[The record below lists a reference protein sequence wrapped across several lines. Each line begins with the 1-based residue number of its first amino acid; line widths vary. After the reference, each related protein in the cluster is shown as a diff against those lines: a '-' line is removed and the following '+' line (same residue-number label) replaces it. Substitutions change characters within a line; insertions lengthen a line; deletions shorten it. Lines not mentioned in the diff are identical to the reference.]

1 MYRYKLPIV
10 IIIVNN
16 GGIYA
21 GLDADTYKD
30 IRSGGDLTKTYVF
43 LMIFSIFIFF
53 HFQIINFDSSI
64 FMQLNVRCFF
74 PRSPPSALT
83 VETRYDAMLGMFGHS
98 GYFVRTIP
106 ELRKS
111 LTEALKVSDRP
122 TIVNVIIAPSSERKA
137 QSFNWL
143 TESKL

>member
-43 LMIFSIFIFF
+43 LMIFPIIIFF
-53 HFQIINFDSSI
+53 ISKLL